1 MPSFVKGGGN
11 TAPFGPREYLRST
24 REFLTNSAT
33 FAASTLPEVD
43 IDGEK
48 EKILQPG
55 VALAVITSGAETGKV
70 GAFQTSATDGRGDVA
85 NLVGLNDTFLPY
97 QLKDGDFEVSVVYG
111 CVAVK
116 EWCTQLDAA
125 GAFVQITEAAADGLR
140 GGQSLEVKFN

>member
-33 FAASTLPEVD
+33 FAASTLPEVT

-55 VALAVITSGAETGKV
+55 MALAKITSGDDAGKV
-70 GAFQTSATDGRGDVA
+70 GVFQDGASDGRGDAA

-97 QLKDGDFEVSVVYG
+97 QLKDGDHEVAVVYG

-116 EWCTQLDAA
+116 DWCTQLDSS
-125 GAFVQITEAAADGLR
+125 GAVVKITEAVADGLR

>member
-33 FAASTLPEVD
+33 FAASTLPEVT

-55 VALAVITSGAETGKV
+55 VALAVITSGDEQGKV
-70 GAFQTSATDGRGDVA
+70 GPFQTGATDGRADAA

-97 QLKDGDFEVSVVYG
+97 QLKDGDFEVAVAYG

-116 EWCTQLDAA
+116 EWCTQLDGS